1 MDTKENIE
9 QEVPKE
15 PTRGEIIA
23 WYKSQ
28 IELASLRYQ
37 LADLNSKTAIA
48 DAQRLNAVMTMN
60 AIQASQDEGE
70 TDDDITPNEEP
81 ASRGGRTLKRDR

>member
-1 MDTKENIE
+1 
-9 QEVPKE
+9 
-15 PTRGEIIA
+15 
-23 WYKSQ
+23 
-28 IELASLRYQ
+28 
-37 LADLNSKTAIA
+37 
-48 DAQRLNAVMTMN
+48 MN